1 MKYWN
6 EMENN
11 VLFNKIFSTQV
22 AIGSV
27 SLYSITIDNDRPT
40 ITIEFDIPELPD
52 KAPEKWKKSGFNTC
66 RIGIRCGDIC
76 SLTIKNIPTKKN
88 LKVTILE
95 TEDGFTVTLLNKDS
109 LITFS
114 TELIS
119 LCGPSVYM
127 NSLDEWQQSS

>member
-1 MKYWN
+1 
-6 EMENN
+6 MENN
-11 VLFNKIFSTQV
+11 ILFNKIFSTQV

-52 KAPEKWKKSGFNTC
+52 KAPEKWKKIGFNTC
-66 RIGIRCGDIC
+66 RIGIRCGDIYN
-76 SLTIKNIPTKKN
+76 LTIKNIPTSET
-88 LKVTILE
+88 LEVTILK
-95 TEDGFTVTLLNKDS
+95 TEDSFTATLCNRES

-114 TELIS
+114 TEFIS

-127 NSLDEWQQSS
+127 NGLDEWQQ

>member
-1 MKYWN
+1 MKHWN

-11 VLFNKIFSTQV
+11 ILFNKIFSTQV
-22 AIGSV
+22 AIGPV

-52 KAPEKWKKSGFNTC
+52 KAPEKWKKTGFNTC
-66 RIGIRCGDIC
+66 RIGIRCGDIYN
-76 SLTIKNIPTKKN
+76 LTIKNIPTTKT
-88 LKVTILE
+88 LEVTILK
-95 TEDGFTVTLLNKDS
+95 TEDSFTATLCNRES

-114 TELIS
+114 TKLIS

-127 NSLDEWQQSS
+127 NGLDEWQQ